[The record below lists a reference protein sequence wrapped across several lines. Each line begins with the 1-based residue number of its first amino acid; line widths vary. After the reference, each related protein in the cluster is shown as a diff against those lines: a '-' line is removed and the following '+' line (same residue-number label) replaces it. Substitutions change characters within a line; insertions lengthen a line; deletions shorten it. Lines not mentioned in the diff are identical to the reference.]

1 MTIKHILH
9 CNEHHQSSKTN
20 EEVVSLDDEEDDTS
34 ERGVTRGT
42 ETTRTDASG
51 RREER
56 GFVVRARV
64 RRTRRSR

>member
-1 MTIKHILH
+1 VTIKHILH

-20 EEVVSLDDEEDDTS
+20 DEDDDDDEEDDTS
-34 ERGVTRGT
+34 ERGVTRGI